1 MDKSP
6 KVKRL
11 YKVLFI
17 LMDIESVLWDIAEF
31 IIKPV
36 AKCRGFVTRKI
47 AKEMGIEEPSQEKI
61 DVKM

>member
-1 MDKSP
+1 MDKSQ

-11 YKVLFI
+11 YKVLSI

-47 AKEMGIEEPSQEKI
+47 AKEMGIEEPSQENTN
-61 DVKM
+61 VKM

>member
-11 YKVLFI
+11 YKTLFI
-17 LMDIESVLWDIAEF
+17 IMDIESVLWDIAEF

-47 AKEMGIEEPSQEKI
+47 AKEMGIEEPSQENTN
-61 DVKM
+61 VKM

>member
-6 KVKRL
+6 KQTKFL
-11 YKVLFI
+11 YRILYF
-17 LMDIESVLWDIAEF
+17 LMDVESLLWDIAEF

-47 AKEMGIEEPSQEKI
+47 ARNLGLDEPKQEEII
-61 DVKM
+61 DK